1 MSIYKKQ
8 SDNFKTF
15 ETAEDFLKYYENN
28 RKDIDECNT
37 CSLNLKFKITGHR
50 IGRKQGK
57 IILYPTGLPPKG
69 FPSTGLPPK
78 NVSDEEPE
86 EGVTVEKYEQLKQA
100 VLQLNERLKII
111 EERLHQ
117 EDVQQQNLK
126 QSSSFQLYYH
136 K

>member
-28 RKDIDECNT
+28 RKDLDETNT
-37 CSLNLKFKITGHR
+37 RSLNLKYKINGHR

-69 FPSTGLPPK
+69 FPPK
-78 NVSDEEPE
+78 NVSDEEAE